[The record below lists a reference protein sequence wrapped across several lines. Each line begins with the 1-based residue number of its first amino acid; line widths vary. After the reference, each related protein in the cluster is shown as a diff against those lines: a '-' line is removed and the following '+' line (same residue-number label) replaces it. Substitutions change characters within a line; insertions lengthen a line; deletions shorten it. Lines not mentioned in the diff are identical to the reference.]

1 MVMPKIVQ
9 CHLLKILLI
18 FMDDDHLYA
27 NHFDYSMT
35 VLTISWIAMVNSG
48 TSGLP
53 IYKQIGLFDELLL
66 T

>member
-1 MVMPKIVQ
+1 
-9 CHLLKILLI
+9 
-18 FMDDDHLYA
+18 MDDDHLYA